1 VVGHLAGKCAT
12 KTQQYFLE
20 EERMSTDS
28 FFTMMCGGMI
38 ALLFGMIVCFAGYR
52 LFLVL
57 LPIWGFFFGFGLGA
71 QSIQALF
78 GEAFL
83 ATITSWVVGLIV
95 AVVFAVLA
103 YLFYVFAVGLIS
115 FSLGYSATI
124 AVLTGLL
131 GQPILGGFIAWL
143 IAVVVGVVLALVVLR
158 FNIQKI
164 VIELA
169 TAVLGA
175 GSIVGVFV
183 LLFGGPAAQIM
194 ENPVKYVLSTSP
206 FWLIVFIVLAVAG
219 FVLQYMHNRAWE
231 LQTYNRMNT
240 TA

>member
-1 VVGHLAGKCAT
+1 MT
-12 KTQQYFLE
+12 
-20 EERMSTDS
+20 TDS
-28 FFTMMCGGMI
+28 FFVMMCGGMI

-52 LFLVL
+52 LFLLL

-83 ATITSWVVGLIV
+83 ATITSWVVGFIV

-115 FSLGYSATI
+115 FSLGYSATM

-143 IAVVVGVVLALVVLR
+143 IAVVVGVALALVILR

-194 ENPVKYVLSTSP
+194 ENPVKYTLANSP

-231 LQTYNRMNT
+231 LQTYNRLSEST
-240 TA
+240 P